1 MTPEQ
6 EKLTKAV
13 AGTPG
18 TLKALIEANRA
29 KMDEAQTLSEVQ
41 QLGLMNVAI
50 RSIGAVRFGVGWFIE
65 A

>member
-18 TLKALIEANRA
+18 TLKALIQANIA
-29 KMDEAQTLSEVQ
+29 KLDEAQTLAEVQ

-50 RSIGAVRFGVGWFIE
+50 RTIGAVRFGVGWFVE